1 MEKSLK
7 FLNVSKGYDES
18 SIKELSPLALAFLGD
33 SVYELLVRTVVLNK
47 NKNPKKLHIETI
59 NYVKASS
66 QANFI
71 EELLDILTEEELL
84 VFKRGRNAKSHTVPK
99 NQSISDYRNAT
110 GLECLF
116 GYLYLLDK
124 SERILELFE
133 MITESQKV
141 KNES

>member
-18 SIKELSPLALAFLGD
+18 SIRELSPLALAFLGD
-33 SVYELLVRTVVLNK
+33 SVYELLVRTVVLSK
-47 NKNPKKLHIETI
+47 NKNPKRLHIETI

-71 EELLDILTEEELL
+71 EQLLESLTEEELA

-133 MITESQKV
+133 MIMKSQRG
-141 KNES
+141 EL

>member
-1 MEKSLK
+1 METSLK
-7 FLNVSKGYDES
+7 FLKVSKGYDES
-18 SIKELSPLALAFLGD
+18 SIRELSPLSLAFLGD
-33 SVYELLVRTVVLNK
+33 SVYELLVRTVILSK
-47 NKNPKKLHIETI
+47 NKNPKRLHLETI

-71 EELLDILTEEELL
+71 ERLLETLTEEELK

-133 MITESQKV
+133 MIIES
-141 KNES
+141 

>member
-18 SIKELSPLALAFLGD
+18 SIRELSPLALAFLGD
-33 SVYELLVRTVVLNK
+33 SVYELLVRTVVLSK
-47 NKNPKKLHIETI
+47 NKNPKRLHIETI

-71 EELLDILTEEELL
+71 EQLLESLTEEELA

-133 MITESQKV
+133 MIMKSQRG
-141 KNES
+141 